1 MYNAWQPGVFALSG
15 WDLVGTL
22 PLPLDSV
29 AHLATGADTRWINRG
44 AHDLMGVDPS
54 ATESESGVP
63 RARSLYGTLPDQ
75 LVDPDSFVN
84 RLRGVLSLRARL
96 SIAESTLLEV
106 PDVDHPELLV
116 LVLRLP
122 DGSMAASV
130 LNFSAEP
137 VVETV
142 LHTDLAVPGADI
154 VDLGNDTILGTVDEE
169 HGVRV
174 LLGAHDG
181 RVLRIS

>member
-1 MYNAWQPGVFALSG
+1 
-15 WDLVGTL
+15 
-22 PLPLDSV
+22 
-29 AHLATGADTRWINRG
+29 
-44 AHDLMGVDPS
+44 
-54 ATESESGVP
+54 
-63 RARSLYGTLPDQ
+63 
-75 LVDPDSFVN
+75 
-84 RLRGVLSLRARL
+84 
-96 SIAESTLLEV
+96 
-106 PDVDHPELLV
+106 
-116 LVLRLP
+116 
-122 DGSMAASV
+122 MAASV

>member
-1 MYNAWQPGVFALSG
+1 VFALSG
-15 WDLVGTL
+15 WDLVGML
-22 PLPLDSV
+22 PVPLDDV
-29 AHLATGADTRWINRG
+29 AHLTADADTRWINRG

-54 ATESESGVP
+54 ATHSESGVP
-63 RARSLYGTLPDQ
+63 RGRSLYGTLPDQ
-75 LVDPDSFVN
+75 LIDPDSFVN

-116 LVLRLP
+116 MVLRLP
-122 DGSMAASV
+122 DGSIAASA

-154 VDLGNDTILGTVDEE
+154 VDLGNDTVLGTVDDE